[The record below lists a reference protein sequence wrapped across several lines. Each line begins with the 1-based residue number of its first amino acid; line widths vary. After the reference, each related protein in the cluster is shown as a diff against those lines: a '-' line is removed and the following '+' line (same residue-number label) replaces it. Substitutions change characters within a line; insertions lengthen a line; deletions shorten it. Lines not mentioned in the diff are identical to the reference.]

1 MGLSPRHGTNR
12 ESNKAY
18 TGGINMGTF
27 AFKMP
32 DIGEGVVEGEVV
44 EWMVA
49 VGDVVKEDDPIL
61 SVMTDKATVE
71 IPSPVDGKVTKVIGE
86 AGDILPVGVVCI
98 EFEVDGAGNA
108 SASEEAPTKKEAEP
122 AKEEPKAT
130 PAPTPA
136 PKAAAETPPAPTPA
150 PAMAPV
156 PRAPGTKALASPAVR
171 QRAREANISLDH
183 VSGSGPA
190 GRISHADLDTHIAG
204 GASGASRSAP
214 VGGRARV
221 QLNGTEAMKVIGLR
235 RKIADSMIASYSTIP
250 HFSYFEEVD
259 VTALEELRQHLNAT
273 RPEGAPKLTYLP
285 FIMQALVR
293 ALAERPEC
301 NALYDDE
308 ANIVTRHEAINLGI
322 ATQTDRGLFV
332 PVVKHVEAMDIWQSA
347 TEMGRVTSATR
358 DGKAGVED
366 LSGSTFTITSLGRL
380 GGLGATPI
388 INKPEVGI
396 LGVHN
401 AKDRAV
407 VRNGAVVI
415 RRMMN
420 LSSSWDHRVVDG
432 HDGAT
437 LVQLVKTYLENPA
450 TIFM

>member
-1 MGLSPRHGTNR
+1 
-12 ESNKAY
+12 
-18 TGGINMGTF
+18 MGTF

-44 EWMVA
+44 EWLVA
-49 VGDVVKEDDPIL
+49 VGDTVKEDDPIL

-71 IPSPVDGKVTKVIGE
+71 IPSPVDGTVTKVVGE

-108 SASEEAPTKKEAEP
+108 SASDDAPAAKEAPAAA
-122 AKEEPKAT
+122 AKESKPEPTPEVA

-136 PKAAAETPPAPTPA
+136 PKAAATPA
-150 PAMAPV
+150 PAAAPV
-156 PRAPGTKALASPAVR
+156 ARAPGTKALASPAVR

-183 VSGSGPA
+183 VAGSGPA
-190 GRISHADLDTHIAG
+190 GRISHADLDAHIAG
-204 GASGASRSAP
+204 GASGASRAAP
-214 VGGRARV
+214 MGGRARTE
-221 QLNGTEAMKVIGLR
+221 LNGTEAMKVIGLR
-235 RKIADSMIASYSTIP
+235 RKIADSMIASYSSIP

-259 VTALEELRQHLNAT
+259 VTSLEELRQHLNAT

-285 FIMQALVR
+285 FIMQALVK
-293 ALAERPEC
+293 ALAQRPEC

-308 ANIVTRHEAINLGI
+308 ANVVPRHEAINLGI

-347 TEMGRVTSATR
+347 TEMGRVTGATR

-366 LSGSTFTITSLGRL
+366 LTGSTFTITSLGRL

-407 VRNGAVVI
+407 VRDGAVVI

-432 HDGAT
+432 HDGAS

>member
-1 MGLSPRHGTNR
+1 
-12 ESNKAY
+12 
-18 TGGINMGTF
+18 MGTF

-98 EFEVDGAGNA
+98 EFEVEGSGNA
-108 SASEEAPTKKEAEP
+108 SASEQAPAKTEAAPAKKEA
-122 AKEEPKAT
+122 K
-130 PAPTPA
+130 
-136 PKAAAETPPAPTPA
+136 PA
-150 PAMAPV
+150 PAPAPV
-156 PRAPGTKALASPAVR
+156 PVAAPAPAPIAAAPVARAAGTKALASPAVR

-183 VSGSGPA
+183 VAGSGPA
-190 GRISHADLDTHIAG
+190 GRISHADLDAHIAG
-204 GASGASRSAP
+204 GASGASRAAP

-221 QLNGTEAMKVIGLR
+221 ELNGTETMKVIGLR

-308 ANIVTRHEAINLGI
+308 ANVVTRHEAVNLGI

-347 TEMGRVTSATR
+347 SEMGRVTSATR

-366 LSGSTFTITSLGRL
+366 LTGSTFTITSLGRL

-415 RRMMN
+415 RKMMN

>member
-1 MGLSPRHGTNR
+1 
-12 ESNKAY
+12 
-18 TGGINMGTF
+18 MGTF
-27 AFKMP
+27 AFKLP

-44 EWMVA
+44 EWMVS
-49 VGDVVKEDDPIL
+49 VGDVVKEDHPIL

-98 EFEVDGAGNA
+98 EFEVDGDGNA
-108 SASEEAPTKKEAEP
+108 SPSEEPVEKKSEP
-122 AKEEPKAT
+122 QKPEPVKEVEEK
-130 PAPTPA
+130 PA
-136 PKAAAETPPAPTPA
+136 PKPVQEPKQVSQPVARAA
-150 PAMAPV
+150 
-156 PRAPGTKALASPAVR
+156 GTKALASPAVR
-171 QRAREANISLDH
+171 QRAREANINLEH
-183 VSGSGPA
+183 VTGSGPA
-190 GRISHADLDTHIAG
+190 GRISHADLDKHISG
-204 GASGASRSAP
+204 GATGASSLSPIGASAKTE
-214 VGGRARV
+214 
-221 QLNGTEAMKVIGLR
+221 LNGTEEIKVIGLR
-235 RKIADSMIASYSTIP
+235 RKIADSMMSSYSSIA

-259 VTALEELRQHLNAT
+259 ITALEELRQHLNST

-285 FIMQALVR
+285 FIMQALVK
-293 ALAERPEC
+293 ALKESPEC
-301 NALYDDE
+301 NALYDDDS
-308 ANIVTRHEAINLGI
+308 NIVTRHQAINLGI
-322 ATQTDRGLFV
+322 ATQTDRGLYV

-347 TEMGRVTSATR
+347 AEMVRVTTATR
-358 DGKAGVED
+358 DGKATADE
-366 LSGSTFTITSLGRL
+366 LTGSTFTITSLGRL

-401 AKDRAV
+401 AKERAV
-407 VRNGAVVI
+407 VRNGQVVV

-437 LVQLVKTYLENPA
+437 LVQRVKTYLENPA

>member
-1 MGLSPRHGTNR
+1 MGLHPKS
-12 ESNKAY
+12 S
-18 TGGINMGTF
+18 
-27 AFKMP
+27 
-32 DIGEGVVEGEVV
+32 VEGEVV

-49 VGDVVKEDDPIL
+49 VGDSVKEDDPIL

-98 EFEVDGAGNA
+98 EFEVDGDGNA
-108 SASEEAPTKKEAEP
+108 SSSAPAPEAKTEPAPAPEPKAEP
-122 AKEEPKAT
+122 APT

-136 PKAAAETPPAPTPA
+136 PVATPPPAPA
-150 PAMAPV
+150 AV
-156 PRAPGTKALASPAVR
+156 ERAPGTKALASPAVR
-171 QRAREANISLDH
+171 QRARQANVDLNF
-183 VSGSGPA
+183 VAGSGPA
-190 GRISHADLDTHIAG
+190 GRISHADLDAHIAG
-204 GASGASRSAP
+204 GANGASRTRPMGAS
-214 VGGRARV
+214 ARV
-221 QLNGTEAMKVIGLR
+221 EKNGTEDIKVIGLR
-235 RKIADSMIASYSTIP
+235 RKIAEGMVSSYSTIP

-285 FIMQALVR
+285 FIMQALVK
-293 ALAERPEC
+293 ALDERPEC
-301 NALYDDE
+301 NALYDDDS
-308 ANIVTRHEAINLGI
+308 NVVTRHEAINLGI

-332 PVVKHVEAMDIWQSA
+332 PVVKHVEAMDIWQAA
-347 TEMGRVTSATR
+347 TEMTRVTSATR
-358 DGKAGVED
+358 NGKATADD

-407 VRNGAVVI
+407 VKDGNIVI
-415 RRMMN
+415 RRIMN

-432 HDGAT
+432 HDGAS
-437 LVQLVKTYLENPA
+437 LVQLIKSYLEHPA

>member
-1 MGLSPRHGTNR
+1 MGI
-12 ESNKAY
+12 Y
-18 TGGINMGTF
+18 
-27 AFKMP
+27 AFKLP

-44 EWMVA
+44 EWMVS

-71 IPSPVDGKVTKVIGE
+71 IPSPVDGKVTKIIGE
-86 AGDILPVGVVCI
+86 PGDILPVGEVCI

-108 SASEEAPTKKEAEP
+108 SASAEEAQTKPEPVPELEPAPTKEEAKPEP
-122 AKEEPKAT
+122 VVEKAPEPV
-130 PAPTPA
+130 
-136 PKAAAETPPAPTPA
+136 AAA
-150 PAMAPV
+150 APV
-156 PRAPGTKALASPAVR
+156 ARAAGTKALASPAVR
-171 QRAREANISLDH
+171 QRAREANIDLQI
-183 VSGSGPA
+183 VAGSGPG
-190 GRISHADLDTHIAG
+190 GRISHADLDRHIAG
-204 GASGASRSAP
+204 GASGASSFAP
-214 VGGRARV
+214 VGATMKTK
-221 QLNGTEAMKVIGLR
+221 LTGTEDVKVIGLR
-235 RKIADSMIASYSTIP
+235 RKIADSMMSSYSTIA

-259 VTALEELRQHLNAT
+259 ITALEELRQHLNST

-285 FIMQALVR
+285 FIMQALVK
-293 ALAERPEC
+293 ALRESPEC

-308 ANIVTRHEAINLGI
+308 ANVVTRHQAIHLGI
-322 ATQTDRGLFV
+322 ATQTDRGLYV

-347 TEMGRVTSATR
+347 SEMVRVTSATR
-358 DGKAGVED
+358 EGKASADE

-401 AKDRAV
+401 AKERAV
-407 VRNGAVVI
+407 VRNGQIVV

-437 LVQLVKTYLENPA
+437 LVQKVKTLLENPA